1 MIYTTTTDLSLSEV
15 NAQLE
20 VSAKSHAFGV
30 LHHYE
35 FKKILESKGFPIEKD
50 ITLYE
55 ICNPKGAQALLTESP
70 EASVFLPC
78 RISVYEEN
86 AKRVLATINLEDFIE
101 YIDASNELKEHLR
114 SLYQDVIK
122 LLNSF

>member
-1 MIYTTTTDLSLSEV
+1 MIYTTTTDLSLKDINS
-15 NAQLE
+15 NLE
-20 VSAKSHAFGV
+20 SYAKDHAFGV

-35 FKKILESKGFPIEKD
+35 FKKILESKGFPIETD

-55 ICNPKGAQALLTESP
+55 VCNPKGAQALLTQFP

-78 RISVYEEN
+78 RVSVYEEN
-86 AKRVLATINLEDFIE
+86 GKRVLATINLEDFINH
-101 YIDASNELKEHLR
+101 IDVTDELRGHLH
-114 SLYQDVIK
+114 SLYQDIIK